1 MSTGRTTVRLRV
13 GLAALAVALWI
24 PICAGCA
31 GQTRSTKLQ
40 DAAYNFNMAT
50 RFGRMDVA
58 TEMVSSKAVSQ
69 FVEHHSAWG
78 SSVRI
83 VDVEFR
89 GLQFTDKDKAVVFVA
104 VGWQRND
111 EQDLRVTQL
120 AQVWTYEESDWRL
133 TEERRTSGD
142 VGLLGEPTTLLRPES
157 REDAHFPS
165 VTIR

>member
-1 MSTGRTTVRLRV
+1 MVRRRL
-13 GLAALAVALWI
+13 GLAALAIALSI
-24 PICAGCA
+24 PVCVGCA

-58 TEMVSSKAVSQ
+58 TEMVSSKAMTQ

-78 SSVRI
+78 ASVRI
-83 VDVEFR
+83 VDIEFR

-133 TEERRTSGD
+133 SEEHRTSGD
-142 VGLLGEPTTLLRPES
+142 VGLLGEPTTFLRPES
-157 REDAHFPS
+157 RENAHFPS

>member
-1 MSTGRTTVRLRV
+1 MSSARPALVRR
-13 GLAALAVALWI
+13 LAYAAGALALLGMLA
-24 PICAGCA
+24 CA
-31 GQTRSTKLQ
+31 GQTRTTKLQ

-58 TEMVSSKAVSQ
+58 TELVSSKAVGKFAES
-69 FVEHHSAWG
+69 HGSWG

-89 GLQFTDKDKAVVFVA
+89 GLQFRDKDRAVVFVA
-104 VGWQRND
+104 VGWQRSD

-120 AQVWTYEESDWRL
+120 AQMWTYEGSDWRL
-133 TEERRTSGD
+133 TEEKRTGGD

-157 REDAHFPS
+157 REDAHFPT